1 MRAVC
6 YVNCELFYIRGGG
19 TNETSSLDC
28 KKRKKLR
35 NFLRFLKLAD
45 EKQKIVFNF
54 IQEESHKHS
63 DTKRFVFGDLALN
76 SLKLYMKK

>member
-1 MRAVC
+1 MLI
-6 YVNCELFYIRGGG
+6 VNYFTFVVVGQMKHRVQ
-19 TNETSSLDC
+19 TV
-28 KKRKKLR
+28 KKEK
-35 NFLRFLKLAD
+35 NLAD